1 VDITYNCWGK
11 NFKETYHLYPTYA
24 FIWSPDWKCE
34 GKSGTPTRGDD
45 EILYLAGLE
54 FFSNEDYP
62 TAEATFKEVIATYPD
77 SRFAIAAMH
86 ELFALE
92 HYTNQDFYSLNN
104 YFATFTPAD
113 SNLYETADFLAT
125 RCHVKERNWQPAV
138 DWYEN
143 RIENPPSYQ
152 DSIFAVID
160 LGALHLMIEQD
171 TASGAKASYCSYRLA
186 EVKPASKQAYETHKT
201 ALLATLPQ
209 IKKPQTDKPQN
220 PLTPTHKKGA
230 LGECIPN
237 PTNGNATI
245 FYELYTEGIVDI
257 QIYNSMGQLVKSI
270 SIGTSVEGNH
280 QVKIS
285 LLGVP
290 AGLYHY
296 TLLVNGEKTDA
307 RKLVVN

>member
-1 VDITYNCWGK
+1 MDITYNCWGK

-45 EILYLAGLE
+45 EILYLAGLDY
-54 FFSNEDYP
+54 FSAEDYP
-62 TAEATFKEVIATYPD
+62 TAEATFKEVIETYPE
-77 SRFAIAAMH
+77 SHFAIAALH

-92 HYTNQDFYSLNN
+92 HYTNQDFYNLYSYYML
-104 YFATFTPAD
+104 FSPAD
-113 SNLYETADFLAT
+113 SNLFHTADFLAT

-171 TASGAKASYCSYRLA
+171 TASGTKGSYCSYRLA
-186 EVKPASKQAYETHKT
+186 EVKPASKQVYETHKT

-220 PLTPTHKKGA
+220 QGLQKGA

-245 FYELYTEGIVDI
+245 SYEIYTDGIVEI
-257 QIYNSMGQLVKSI
+257 KVFNAMGQLVKSFPQ
-270 SIGTSVEGNH
+270 GTLKQGNY
-280 QVKIS
+280 QAKITLS
-285 LLGVP
+285 DLP

-307 RKLVVN
+307 RKLVVK